1 MLTADEL
8 VERFLSGDDDIGVF
22 CHDSMQRQEV
32 IQWLV
37 DHGVSHGDSGESIT
51 MLEDEFYAEDKW
63 MFVVCDCGGIE
74 FYTEPYGSHEEIDYE
89 EFLEIVNL
97 NGALYRSTQV
107 DDLL

>member
-1 MLTADEL
+1 MLTVDKL
-8 VERFLSGDDDIGVF
+8 IERFVSGDDDFGIF

-37 DHGVSHGDSGESIT
+37 DHGVSHGSSGESVT

-63 MFVVCDCGGIE
+63 MFVVGDDGGIE
-74 FYTEPYGSHEEIDYE
+74 FYTEPYGYHDVVEYE
-89 EFLEIVNL
+89 EFVEITGLANTS
-97 NGALYRSTQV
+97 YCSTQV